1 MTAVLLL
8 RGVELTYRSGSSTVT
23 ALHDIDLSVDAGET
37 VCVAG
42 RSGSGKSSLC
52 HLAAGLELPTR
63 GSVTVAGRPSH
74 EVRDW
79 ALAACVPQQLGLIPE
94 LTVAE
99 TVSLPLARAG
109 RPSTHTAELLQRLG
123 IEAISMRLI
132 GDTSLG
138 EQQRVALARALV
150 LTPSLLVLDEP
161 TGHQDDEHVGHV
173 LDALSRAGDDGSAVL
188 VASHDDRV
196 LAVADRVVGLADGSV
211 MD

>member
-1 MTAVLLL
+1 
-8 RGVELTYRSGSSTVT
+8 
-23 ALHDIDLSVDAGET
+23 
-37 VCVAG
+37 
-42 RSGSGKSSLC
+42 
-52 HLAAGLELPTR
+52 
-63 GSVTVAGRPSH
+63 
-74 EVRDW
+74 
-79 ALAACVPQQLGLIPE
+79 
-94 LTVAE
+94 
-99 TVSLPLARAG
+99 
-109 RPSTHTAELLQRLG
+109 
-123 IEAISMRLI
+123 MRLI